1 MKTAARVLLT
11 WRSSERLPLTRP
23 AGGTESTAL
32 YKLGMY
38 LERIQCSAKQP
49 IVAQRQADVAI
60 ARVEGARLIA
70 IGRSRV
76 LAGRELVV

>member
-1 MKTAARVLLT
+1 MPRFN
-11 WRSSERLPLTRP
+11 
-23 AGGTESTAL
+23 
-32 YKLGMY
+32 KLGMY
-38 LERIQCSAKQP
+38 LERVQCTAKQP

-76 LAGRELVV
+76 LARRELVI